1 MQRLEPAH
9 LRRTVDPTTLG
20 IESTDQVLPLEG
32 IVGQPRAVES
42 LRFGLQMRDR
52 GFNVYVAGLPGLGKM
67 TAVRAFLEE
76 TARRQPTPPDWC
88 YVNNFTDPYQPRV
101 VQLPPGR
108 GREFQQDMRALIA
121 RVRREIPKA
130 FESEEYG
137 TRRDE
142 IIKGLERQRSEI
154 FEQLQQRAA
163 QAGFTLQPTPI
174 GILVIPVLGGRPISD
189 AELQALP
196 APAREELQRRRETL
210 QEEVKAALKQ
220 VRVLERAAEERLRTL
235 DRQVALHV
243 VGGLIEDLME
253 KYASCPEITEHL
265 QAVQQDI
272 VENLEFFK
280 GPSEAPAPAVGGMLP
295 PIPLPVPWSRE
306 LFLRR
311 YEVNLLVDNSHQ
323 QGAPVVVELNP
334 SYTNLF
340 GKVEKETQFGAL
352 YTDFTMIKPGALHRA
367 NGGYLVIPVEDLLR
381 NAVSWDGLKRA
392 LRSEQV
398 EIEDLVE
405 RLGLVTTKTLRPQPV
420 PLRVK
425 VVLVGHPLWYYLLY
439 ALDEEFAELFKIRA
453 DFDVQM
459 PYDEEHVRSV
469 LAFICKLC
477 QEEKL
482 RALDSGAAA
491 KILEHSLR
499 LADDQEKL
507 SARFGALSDV
517 IREANFWAERDGADR
532 VTADHVRKALESRVY
547 RSNLIEERI
556 RELIARGILLV
567 DTDGEAVGQVNGL
580 SVIQLGDYAFG
591 RPSRITASV
600 APGREGIIDIERQ
613 VRLGGPIHSKGV
625 LILSGYVSQRY
636 AQDKPLTL
644 SARLVFEQSYEMVEG
659 DSASAAELFALL
671 SALSGVPIR
680 QGIAVTG
687 SVNQHG
693 QIQAVGGVNQK
704 IEGFYDVCRVKG
716 LTGRQGVIIPASNV
730 KNLMLREDVV
740 EAVREGKFH
749 IWAIETVD
757 EGLEIL
763 TGLPAGE
770 RGPDG
775 RFPEGTVNAR
785 VDQRLREFA
794 ERVRE
799 APAPSRPEERPSG
812 EAPREGED
820 ERPKPGRGQRR

>member
-1 MQRLEPAH
+1 MQRLDPVQ
-9 LRRTVDPTTLG
+9 LRRTIDPDQLG
-20 IESTDQVLPLEG
+20 IERVDELAPLEG

-42 LRFGLQMRDR
+42 LRFGLGIRDQ
-52 GFNVYVAGLPGLGKM
+52 GFNVFVAGPPGLGKM
-67 TAVRAFLEE
+67 TAVRSFLQEA
-76 TARRQPTPPDWC
+76 ARDRPTPPDWC
-88 YVNNFTDPYQPRV
+88 YVNNFTDPYQPRALR
-101 VQLPPGR
+101 LPAGR
-108 GREFQQDMRALIA
+108 GREFQHDMRALIT
-121 RVRREIPKA
+121 RVRREIPRA
-130 FESEEYG
+130 FESEEYSA
-137 TRRDE
+137 RRDE
-142 IIKGLERQRSEI
+142 ILKGLERQRSEA
-154 FEQLQQRAA
+154 FEQLGQRAS
-163 QAGFTLQPTPI
+163 QAGFALHPTPI
-174 GILVIPVLGGRPISD
+174 GIVLVPVLGGRPLSD

-196 APAREELQRRRETL
+196 PTAREELQRRREVL
-210 QEEVKAALKQ
+210 QEELKAVLKR
-220 VRVLERAAEERLRTL
+220 VRALEREAEEKVREL
-235 DRQVALHV
+235 DRSIVLHV

-253 KYASCPEITEHL
+253 KYADCPEVVEHL
-265 QAVQQDI
+265 RAVQQDI
-272 VENLEFFK
+272 VHNLEFFK
-280 GPSEAPAPAVGGMLP
+280 APPEGG
-295 PIPLPVPWSRE
+295 PLPLGMPMPPVPFAAPWIRE

-311 YEVNLLVDNSHQ
+311 YDVNLLVDNSQQ

-340 GKVEKETQFGAL
+340 GKVEKEAQFGAL

-381 NAVSWDGLKRA
+381 NPLSWDGLKRA
-392 LRSEQV
+392 LRAGEV

-405 RLGLVTTKTLRPQPV
+405 RLGLVAAKTLRPQPV
-420 PLRVK
+420 PLSVK
-425 VVLVGHPLWYYLLY
+425 VVLVGHPLWYYLLH
-439 ALDEEFAELFKIRA
+439 ALDEEFAGLFKVRA

-459 PYDEEHVRSV
+459 PFDEEHVRDV
-469 LAFICKLC
+469 LAFVCKLC
-477 QEEKL
+477 REERL
-482 RALDSGAAA
+482 RPLDAGAAA
-491 KILEHSLR
+491 KVLEYSLR

-517 IREANFWAERDGADR
+517 IREANYWAGQDGTDHI
-532 VTADHVRKALESRVY
+532 TADHVRKALKARVY

-625 LILSGYVSQRY
+625 LILSGYVAQRY
-636 AQDKPLTL
+636 AQDHPLTL

-671 SALSGVPIR
+671 SALSGLAIR

-704 IEGFYDVCRVKG
+704 IEGFFDVCRVKG
-716 LTGRQGVIIPASNV
+716 LSGKQGVIIPASNV
-730 KNLMLREDVV
+730 KHLMLREDVV
-740 EAVREGKFH
+740 EAVREGRFH

-757 EGLEIL
+757 EGMMLL
-763 TGLPAGE
+763 TGVPAGE

-775 RFPEGTVNAR
+775 RFPEGTVNAL
-785 VDQRLREFA
+785 VDRRLREFA

-799 APAPSRPEERPSG
+799 APQPAAEAKVREEDPAQREPETG
-812 EAPREGED
+812 
-820 ERPKPGRGQRR
+820 